1 MFSDSELTEMAA
13 RWVGADRTPRRIR
26 VFTDTSDFFKIEYD
40 DIVILG
46 NRPYL
51 IRQNEREGRFGIEE
65 EQKFWVKRAVDL
77 VDGSM
82 KIIKLTFYERFVAK
96 VGELAFECYRSPKK
110 EARILDL
117 VKGNQR
123 FMQGFSL
130 QDTADNVVRIIDYI
144 PGKTMAASV
153 LKYGESHEDYFRNH
167 LPSILDEYADL
178 VEAIK
183 FLHDN
188 GEKHGDIRRDHIIV
202 DKETGIGKWIDF
214 DFNYLHT
221 ENMAGYDLFGLGN
234 VIVYLVGRG
243 DVLTRDLKLRD
254 AAAYER
260 LSADDLNIIFSSRV
274 VNLQKVYR
282 YIPDELNSI
291 LFHFS
296 SGADTFYENTEEFL
310 QDIREVRSSLG
321 S

>member
-1 MFSDSELTEMAA
+1 MFSDGELKEMAT
-13 RWVGADRTPRRIR
+13 RWVGTDRTPLRIR
-26 VFTDTSDFFKIEYD
+26 VFTDTSDFFGIEYD

-51 IRQNEREGRFGIEE
+51 IRHNEREGRFGIEE

-77 VDGSM
+77 LDGSM
-82 KIIKLTFYERFVAK
+82 KIIKLTFYERFLAK
-96 VGELAFECYRSPKK
+96 VGELSFECYRSPKK

-117 VKGNQR
+117 VKGNAR
-123 FMQGFSL
+123 FMQGFSM
-130 QDTADNVVRIIDYI
+130 QDTADNVVRVIDYI
-144 PGKTMAASV
+144 AGMTMAASV
-153 LKYGESHEDYFRNH
+153 LKYGGSHEDYFHNH
-167 LPSILDEYADL
+167 LPSIIDEYAEL

-188 GEKHGDIRRDHIIV
+188 GEKHGDIRRDHIII

-234 VIVYLVGRG
+234 VLVYLVGRG
-243 DVLTRDLKLRD
+243 DVMTRDLRVRD

-274 VNLQKVYR
+274 VNLQKVYM
-282 YIPDELNSI
+282 YIPDELNRI
-291 LFHFS
+291 LLHFS
-296 SGADTFYENTEEFL
+296 SGADTFYENTEELL
-310 QDIREVRSSLG
+310 QDIREVRVGLG